1 MELGLGHINLTDEEI
16 LAGNPALVSF
26 LDILEDDDKFAKW
39 EREKVPGLVSYFLL
53 LTVCQTTISF
63 TYQLFIPAS

>member
-16 LAGNPALVSF
+16 LAANPALVSF

-39 EREKVPGLVSYFLL
+39 EREKVPGLVS
-53 LTVCQTTISF
+53 
-63 TYQLFIPAS
+63 